1 MDTVTRRPAAPT
13 SAATTRMTEPEIV
26 AGISSGEGQP
36 AGYAFESPPAINLS
50 GLLLCGAA
58 AAFGLAAGF
67 GLIGWRRG

>member
-1 MDTVTRRPAAPT
+1 MDTVTRTPAAPT
-13 SAATTRMTEPEIV
+13 SVATTRRTEPEVV

-36 AGYAFESPPAINLS
+36 AGYAFESAPAIYLS

-58 AAFGLAAGF
+58 AVVGLAAGF